1 MMVRLG
7 NHAASPLASEVLELV
22 DITDVL
28 CLGNAN
34 PAAVEALSAWGAR
47 FRSHH
52 SGYNREIVAPR

>member
-7 NHAASPLASEVLELV
+7 NHAASPLASEVFELV

-28 CLGNAN
+28 CLGNAS
-34 PAAVEALSAWGAR
+34 PTAVEALSAWGAR